1 MAAGIDL
8 GKQVGPLPL
17 GAWAAIVAGGLG
29 IAWYT
34 RQQGG
39 GKPVDVPVN
48 DTSGNPGVGMG
59 AGWIA
64 VSPPTDGPP
73 GSGKPTTN
81 EEWAVQAINYLIRAG
96 YDPTAAD
103 LAVRKYLEAQPLS
116 IQEKALLGLAL
127 TFLGSPPVPLPA
139 PSDTDLSA
147 PGNLR
152 VTGATRDTI
161 TLSWDPVPGAKRYI
175 VALQGV
181 AGFWKNDYDET
192 PVPYYTA
199 TQLRPNTEYTFSVYA
214 QDVDMGSPGFV
225 SARQSPTSGVS
236 GKTTP

>member
-1 MAAGIDL
+1 MADGIDL

-17 GAWAAIVAGGLG
+17 GAWIAIVAGGLG

-34 RQQGG
+34 RQQGT
-39 GKPVDVPVN
+39 KTVDVPVN
-48 DTSGNPGVGMG
+48 DTGGTTGVGMG

-96 YDPTAAD
+96 YDPAASD
-103 LAVRKYLEAQPLS
+103 IAVRKYLEAQPLS
-116 IQEKALLGLAL
+116 VQEKALLGLAL

-139 PSDTDLSA
+139 PTDTELSA
-147 PGNLR
+147 PSNLR
-152 VTGATRDTI
+152 VTGATATTI

-175 VALQGV
+175 VNLQGV
-181 AGFWKNDYDET
+181 QGFWKNDHDET
-192 PVPYYTA
+192 GVPYYTA
-199 TQLRPNTEYTFSVYA
+199 GNLRPNTEYTFWVYA
-214 QDVDMGSPGFV
+214 QDVDLGSPGFV
-225 SARQSPTSGVS
+225 SARQSPTAGVT